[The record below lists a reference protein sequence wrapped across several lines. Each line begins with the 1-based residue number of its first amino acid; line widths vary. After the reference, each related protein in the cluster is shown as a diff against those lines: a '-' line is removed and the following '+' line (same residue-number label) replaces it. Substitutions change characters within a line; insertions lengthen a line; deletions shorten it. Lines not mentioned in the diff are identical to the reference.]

1 MRLIFLTEHTLI
13 ILKHMK
19 KEIQTRTDVY
29 QLVDCFYKKVRRDT
43 LLGPIFNQAIDDW
56 LKHLQRLTD
65 FWETNLFFVSKFK
78 GDPILKHQQVDA
90 QNNYS
95 INSMHFGVWLNLWFE
110 TLEEHFEGEKMNL
123 AKDRARNMGTLF
135 YLKMFVVRPQIK

>member
-65 FWETNLFFVSKFK
+65 FWETNLFLCQNSKAIPF
-78 GDPILKHQQVDA
+78 
-90 QNNYS
+90 
-95 INSMHFGVWLNLWFE
+95 
-110 TLEEHFEGEKMNL
+110 
-123 AKDRARNMGTLF
+123 
-135 YLKMFVVRPQIK
+135 